1 MYHTDYDDIDNN
13 DHDYS
18 MGNSMGKIK
27 SITTSASVS
36 SLVLVSFC
44 NLQCH
49 MVENQDPS

>member
-27 SITTSASVS
+27 SITTS
-36 SLVLVSFC
+36 LVLVSFC